1 MFSREFLFCLFISYT
16 PVCMWSA
23 LHLKEKVLWGR
34 ITWSGMG
41 KQNTQARKVYST
53 VVPRAFTLGNEFSI
67 GTAGK
72 RNWFNSYA
80 FVYFLS
86 FLHKFSGPTILT
98 GKDLG
103 WVIWL
108 RQKFFLSEPIIVI
121 DFLGNFLQLLT
132 PCKNFFVP
140 EMYFLESSSWLQ
152 TEVPSRRKSY
162 QVWF

>member
-16 PVCMWSA
+16 PVCMWIA
-23 LHLKEKVLWGR
+23 LHLKETVLWGR

-67 GTAGK
+67 GKAGK

-80 FVYFLS
+80 FVYFYLPCIN
-86 FLHKFSGPTILT
+86 FRGRPFWLEKTWVGWFGY
-98 GKDLG
+98 GKN
-103 WVIWL
+103 
-108 RQKFFLSEPIIVI
+108 FFLSEPIIVI

-140 EMYFLESSSWLQ
+140 IFFLYPNHCL
-152 TEVPSRRKSY
+152 TAIGY
-162 QVWF
+162 C

>member
-1 MFSREFLFCLFISYT
+1 MFSREFLFSLFISYT

-53 VVPRAFTLGNEFSI
+53 VVPRAFTLGNGSSMRK
-67 GTAGK
+67 AGE
-72 RNWFNSYA
+72 RNWFNSYT

-86 FLHKFSGPTILT
+86 SLHKFSGPTFWLGKT
-98 GKDLG
+98 GVG
-103 WVIWL
+103 WFGYV
-108 RQKFFLSEPIIVI
+108 KNTFFLSGPIIVI
-121 DFLGNFLQLLT
+121 DFLRNFLQRLT

-140 EMYFLESSSWLQ
+140 IFFLYPNHCL
-152 TEVPSRRKSY
+152 TALGY
-162 QVWF
+162 C